1 MGPHRPPSRRRF
13 PLRPSSTIART
24 IATLALGLLA
34 CSSGGASAAEAPPDS
49 TTEVRYKLPPV
60 VVTAERSP
68 LPLDKV
74 PLEVTVID
82 RDRLDAQKPLLLSEI
97 LRQVPAVDVQRSGTL
112 GKLTDVRL
120 RGADPR
126 HTLVLFDGVP
136 LNGPWLGTYDF
147 ADAGDAG
154 IEQIEVLGGPASS
167 LYGSAAVGGVIQ
179 LLPRVEGAGTA
190 SRTRASFEYGEDATV
205 RAGAEWVGAL
215 GRSPAGI
222 SFTRLSSDGEGP
234 RDEYLGWS
242 GTARTEVPVSTNDRL
257 RVSAM
262 GTDGDKELP
271 YDFVF
276 NPGAQQIHD
285 PNIEE
290 KDRLAA
296 GSATWR
302 HLLGSAVYLEGE
314 GSLLYGNIHY
324 KNGENQPGGDQQD
337 THLKNTRDMASL
349 RLGVSP
355 GAGARLIA
363 GGEYR
368 GDQVDRTDEAVF
380 FGFPSKTRVDRGIH
394 SRSLF
399 ADGHLEWR
407 SRVLLDL
414 GIRVEDHSVYGAN
427 GLPRV
432 GAAVLLGSTG
442 VRLRG
447 GYGRA
452 FTAPTLSDLY
462 YPGYSDSTLNPE
474 RSTTWEAGAD
484 GHWMGGRL
492 TAQATYHHTEFK
504 DLIQSN
510 SFFAPD
516 NIGSARI
523 EGEEYAIGV
532 VPRAGVR
539 IRAAAAHLIAK
550 KLTESDPDPD
560 RRLAKRPE
568 WRFTASGEI
577 QPHSGW
583 TLTGAWRWV
592 DPVRDPFDF
601 EDVNGRM
608 LVGDN
613 PGYAALDLG
622 ASASLKRWAPLEV
635 HARLSNALDRDYSE
649 VKGFPARGR
658 AFALGLTASL

>member
-1 MGPHRPPSRRRF
+1 MGPHRPS
-13 PLRPSSTIART
+13 PLRRSLFLVA
-24 IATLALGLLA
+24 LLA
-34 CSSGGASAAEAPPDS
+34 SIDAPCSLAADSPPD
-49 TTEVRYKLPPV
+49 TTETARYTLPPT

-74 PLEVTVID
+74 PLDVTVID
-82 RDRLDAQKPLLLSEI
+82 KERLDAQKPILLAEI
-97 LRQVPAVDVQRSGTL
+97 LRQVPGIDVQRSGTL

-136 LNGPWLGTYDF
+136 LNGPWYGTFDF
-147 ADAGDAG
+147 ADASDAG
-154 IEQIEVLGGPASS
+154 IEQVEVLGGPASS
-167 LYGSAAVGGVIQ
+167 LYGTAAVGGVIQ
-179 LLPRVEGAGTA
+179 LLPRVEGAPAA
-190 SRTRASFEYGEDATV
+190 SRTRASMEYGEDATL
-205 RAGAEWVGAL
+205 RAGAEWAGSL
-215 GRSPAGI
+215 GSSPAGI
-222 SFTRLSSDGEGP
+222 AVTRSSSDGVGP

-242 GTARTEVPVSTNDRL
+242 GTGRAEVPVTATDRL
-257 RVSAM
+257 RLSAM

-276 NPGAQQIHD
+276 NPGPVQIHD
-285 PNIEE
+285 PNIDER
-290 KDRLAA
+290 DRLAV
-296 GSATWR
+296 GDATWR
-302 HLLGSAVYLEGE
+302 HKFGSSVSLEGE
-314 GSLLYGNIHY
+314 GSILYGHIHY
-324 KNGENQPGGDQQD
+324 VNEENQPGGDQQD
-337 THLKNTRDMASL
+337 THLKNTRDMAAL
-349 RLGVSP
+349 RLGAS
-355 GAGARLIA
+355 GGSARVVL

-368 GDQVDRTDEAVF
+368 GDQVDRTDESVF
-380 FGFPSKTRVDRGIH
+380 FGFPAKTRVDRGIH
-394 SRSLF
+394 SRSLY
-399 ADGHLEWR
+399 ADGHAEWKR
-407 SRVLLDL
+407 TLLLDA
-414 GIRVEDHSVYGAN
+414 GIRVDDHSVYGAF

-432 GAAVLLGSTG
+432 AAAVLLGGTG
-442 VRLRG
+442 VKLRG

-462 YPGYSDSTLNPE
+462 YPGYSDTTLNPE

-484 GHWMGGRL
+484 GRWMDGRV
-492 TAQATYHHTEFK
+492 TALATYHHTEFK

-532 VPRAGVR
+532 APRAGVR
-539 IRAAAAHLIAK
+539 LRATAAHLIAK
-550 KLTESDPDPD
+550 KLTETDPDPD

-568 WRFTASGEI
+568 WRFTASGEVRLH
-577 QPHSGW
+577 PGV
-583 TLTGAWRWV
+583 TLSGAWRWV

-601 EDVNGRM
+601 EDVNGTM

-622 ASASLKRWAPLEV
+622 ASASLRRWAPLDV